1 MLSPALDGALGVL
14 NGSGC
19 NPFIFNGILQM
30 AGGENAG
37 RAVISQK
44 IKHLGWAG
52 SAG

>member
-14 NGSGC
+14 NGSGY
-19 NPFIFNGILQM
+19 NYLIFNNIRQM

-44 IKHLGWAG
+44 IKHLGWVG